1 MTLEHLY
8 ILFKFLEDFIML
20 VKSSKIMRVP

>member
-8 ILFKFLEDFIML
+8 ILLEFLKDFIML